1 MGEEPGQERDRA
13 SVAET
18 PQDHGARGR
27 EATGEAAASREGE
40 GRALRI
46 VLALGTSAGGV
57 GRHVRMLCAGLAEAG
72 HRVVVA
78 GPRGTDEA
86 FGFGR
91 AGARFAEVPIG
102 ARPHPLDDARAVARL
117 RAVAARADVVHAHGL
132 RAGALAAL
140 ALTAAR
146 TPLVVTL
153 HNAPPAGGLAGRIF
167 SALERIAARRA
178 DLVLTVSADLAA
190 RMRARGARAVE
201 PAVVPAP
208 GLAPAARPPEQV
220 RAELAAGTRPILLT
234 VARLATQKG
243 LDTLLDAAAGPYP
256 GEPLFVIAGGGPL
269 EPELRA
275 RIRREGLPVRLLGP
289 RDDVP
294 DLLRAADAV
303 VVPSR
308 WEGQPLAVQEALQAG
323 LPVVATAV
331 GGIPDLVGDAALLV
345 PAGDAA
351 ALRDAIRRL
360 LAEPGLA
367 ARLAAAAAKRGA
379 ELPGEREAVAAVLR
393 GYRAAGAPAAGPE
406 PR

>member
-1 MGEEPGQERDRA
+1 
-13 SVAET
+13 
-18 PQDHGARGR
+18 
-27 EATGEAAASREGE
+27 
-40 GRALRI
+40 
-46 VLALGTSAGGV
+46 
-57 GRHVRMLCAGLAEAG
+57 
-72 HRVVVA
+72 
-78 GPRGTDEA
+78 
-86 FGFGR
+86 
-91 AGARFAEVPIG
+91 
-102 ARPHPLDDARAVARL
+102 
-117 RAVAARADVVHAHGL
+117 
-132 RAGALAAL
+132 
-140 ALTAAR
+140 
-146 TPLVVTL
+146 
-153 HNAPPAGGLAGRIF
+153 
-167 SALERIAARRA
+167 
-178 DLVLTVSADLAA
+178 
-190 RMRARGARAVE
+190 
-201 PAVVPAP
+201 VVPAP
-208 GLAPAARPPEQV
+208 GFPPAARPPEQV

-379 ELPGEREAVAAVLR
+379 QRPGEREAVAAVLR

>member
-1 MGEEPGQERDRA
+1 M
-13 SVAET
+13 AE
-18 PQDHGARGR
+18 G
-27 EATGEAAASREGE
+27 
-40 GRALRI
+40 LRI

-208 GLAPAARPPEQV
+208 GLAPAARPEQV

>member
-1 MGEEPGQERDRA
+1 M
-13 SVAET
+13 AE
-18 PQDHGARGR
+18 G
-27 EATGEAAASREGE
+27 
-40 GRALRI
+40 LRI

-132 RAGALAAL
+132 RAVAARADVVHAHGLRAGALAAL

-167 SALERIAARRA
+167 AALERVVARRA
-178 DLVLTVSADLAA
+178 DLVLVVSSDLAA
-190 RMRARGARAVE
+190 RMRARGARAVA

-208 GLAPAARPPEQV
+208 RLASAARPPEAV
-220 RAELAAGTRPILLT
+220 RAELGAGRRPVLLT
-234 VARLATQKG
+234 VARLAAQKG
-243 LDTLLDAAAGPYP
+243 LETLLDAAAGPYP
-256 GEPLFVIAGGGPL
+256 EEPLFVIAGGGPL
-269 EPELRA
+269 EPGLRA
-275 RIRREGLPVRLLGP
+275 RVDRDGLPVRLLGP

-294 DLLRAADAV
+294 DLLRAADAL

-308 WEGQPLAVQEALQAG
+308 WEGQPLAVQEGLRAG
-323 LPVVATAV
+323 LPIVATAV
-331 GGIPDLVGDAALLV
+331 GGIPDMVGDAALLV

-351 ALRDAIRRL
+351 ALRDAVRRL
-360 LAEPGLA
+360 LGEPGLA
-367 ARLAAAAAKRGA
+367 ARLAEAAAKRGA
-379 ELPGEREAVAAVLR
+379 DLPGEREAVAAVLR
-393 GYRAAGAPAAGPE
+393 AYRTAGAGAVPG
-406 PR
+406 RR